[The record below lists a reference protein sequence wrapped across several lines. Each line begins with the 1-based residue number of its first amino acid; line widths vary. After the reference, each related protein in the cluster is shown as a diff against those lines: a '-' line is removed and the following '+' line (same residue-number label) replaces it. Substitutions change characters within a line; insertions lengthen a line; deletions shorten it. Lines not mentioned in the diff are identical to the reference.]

1 VPRKGCEIIIE
12 ALAWLPET
20 ELLIAGGADGR
31 EVKREPE
38 HDRLAALAEELW
50 GS

>member
-20 ELLIAGGADGR
+20 ELLIAGGAGSGDATP
-31 EVKREPE
+31 EPE
-38 HDRLAALAEELW
+38 QDLAGAT
-50 GS
+50 GNPHGR